1 MLKFLVKTWRKP
13 IVKISLIKEEETMV
27 RHFLKLASAMLMFN
41 AAAFT
46 YAQSDGIYFAA
57 HHDYRV
63 VEVAVS

>member
-1 MLKFLVKTWRKP
+1 
-13 IVKISLIKEEETMV
+13 MV

-63 VEVAVS
+63 VEVAEGFMQPW